1 MSVVM
6 DTCATWQMHKQPF
19 SRSTYTAN
27 NVNEL
32 IFSYLVGPLQVESV
46 GGARYYVL
54 IKDVYSNYKFVYFMA
69 RKSETADCIL
79 EYAKKIKT
87 QTGNRVQTL
96 GRDGVTVY
104 LNYFIEIALAD
115 LKINLQISVPH
126 NPKQNGITERDHRS
140 TVQSA
145 GSLTLTS
152 NSFQQCFF
160 LI

>member
-1 MSVVM
+1 
-6 DTCATWQMHKQPF
+6 
-19 SRSTYTAN
+19 
-27 NVNEL
+27 
-32 IFSYLVGPLQVESV
+32 
-46 GGARYYVL
+46 
-54 IKDVYSNYKFVYFMA
+54 MA